1 MAAAHFNWTQL
12 IPGVHHDT
20 VHIATAAVVATGIV
34 ALSFAAKVKL
44 GKGEVAVIPASGFG
58 VRGLFEGLTELIVY
72 LTDMVFGEGHRKF
85 VPLFGAMFTFI
96 WLNNLTGL
104 LPGMTPA
111 TDNINTTVAIGAFSF
126 IMYNWLGFKEH
137 GMAYFKHYLGP
148 ILWMAP
154 IMLPIEIISNLVR
167 PFSLGIRLM
176 ANMVADHTVLGIFLD
191 LTPLVIPVIFY
202 GLGTFVC
209 TVQSLIF
216 TLLSMVYV
224 SMATS
229 HDH

>member
-1 MAAAHFNWTQL
+1 MSAAHFNWTQL
-12 IPGVHHDT
+12 IPGVGHD

-34 ALSFAAKVKL
+34 GLAFVGKLSL
-44 GKGEVAVIPASGFG
+44 GKGEQAIAPAGSFG
-58 VRGLFEGLTELIVY
+58 LRGMFEGITELIVY

-96 WLNNLTGL
+96 LINNLVGL

-111 TDNINTTVAIGAFSF
+111 TDNINTTVAVGMFSF

-154 IMLPIEIISNLVR
+154 IMLPIEIISNIVR

-176 ANMVADHTVLGIFLD
+176 ANMTADHTVLGIFLE
-191 LTPLVIPVIFY
+191 LTPIAIPVIFY

-209 TVQSLIF
+209 FVQSLIF

>member
-1 MAAAHFNWTQL
+1 MAAGHFNWTQL
-12 IPGVHHDT
+12 IPGVGGD
-20 VHIATAAVVATGIV
+20 VHIATAAAVSSGILLL
-34 ALSFAAKVKL
+34 AFAGKLKL
-44 GKGEVAVIPASGFG
+44 GSGEQAVQP
-58 VRGLFEGLTELIVY
+58 VDHLGLRAVFEGITELMVY
-72 LTDMVFGEGHRKF
+72 LVDMVFGEGHRKF

-96 WLNNLTGL
+96 LINNWVGL
-104 LPGMTPA
+104 IPGMTPA
-111 TDNINTTVAIGAFSF
+111 TDNINTTVAVGAFSF
-126 IMYNWLGFKEH
+126 LMYNWLGFREH

-176 ANMVADHTVLGIFLD
+176 ANMTADHTVLGIFLD
-191 LTPLVIPVIFY
+191 MTPVLIPVIFY
-202 GLGTFVC
+202 GLGTFVGL
-209 TVQSLIF
+209 VQSLIF